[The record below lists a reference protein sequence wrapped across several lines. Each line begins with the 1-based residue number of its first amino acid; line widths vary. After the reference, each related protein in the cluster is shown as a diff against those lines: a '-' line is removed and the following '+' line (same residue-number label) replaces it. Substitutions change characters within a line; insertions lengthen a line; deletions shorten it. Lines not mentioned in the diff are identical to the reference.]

1 VIFKELI
8 KLILI
13 LLAFSYF
20 SISVHAGTYGSD
32 LNIND
37 APAAGGMAGV
47 GHVRPQDPVAAVYGN
62 PATLTQFKGNT
73 EFTFGAAFL
82 GLDVD
87 VSHNGSVSGTAWS
100 GESDAD
106 LFAVPTIAVVQRV
119 NEKLVLGGG
128 FKLISGLG
136 SDFRNQAAASLQPVT
151 QFLLFG
157 VNVDAAYQVSPKL
170 SVGVF
175 GTLGIGTLEAG
186 ILSNTA
192 GHINYGVRGGLGL
205 TYDLGALEFGATYH
219 SPLSMEYENALESAP
234 SMPQNL
240 KADQPQQ
247 IVLGFA
253 TTDKFSEKLLL
264 ELNVIAKDWSGADLY
279 EDLYKDQ
286 IIFAVGGQ
294 YKMGHLK
301 PRLGYSYQSDIRNDD
316 ASGTKLGSFTTL
328 NVGGTTTALSK
339 PLLSYLQGV
348 LSEAY
353 WRQTVTA
360 GVGYTLG
367 NITLDANAG
376 YSFDGEE
383 NLPFS
388 GTQVDATMWQL
399 GAALTWEF

>member
-1 VIFKELI
+1 MVFKELL
-8 KLILI
+8 KYILI
-13 LLAFSYF
+13 LLAAYQFS
-20 SISVHAGTYGSD
+20 SSVYAGTYGSD

-47 GHVRPQDPVAAVYGN
+47 GYVRPQDPVAAVFGN
-62 PATLTQFKGNT
+62 PAALTQFKGST
-73 EFTFGAAFL
+73 AFTFGAAFL
-82 GLDVD
+82 GIDAD
-87 VSHNGSVSGTAWS
+87 VSHDGSVTGTAWS
-100 GESDAD
+100 AESGAD

-136 SDFRNQAAASLQPVT
+136 SDFRDQAAASLQPVT

-157 VNVDAAYQVSPKL
+157 VNVDAAYEISSNL
-170 SVGVF
+170 SIGVF

-186 ILSNTA
+186 ILGNTA
-192 GHINYGVRGGLGL
+192 GNINYGGRGGLGL
-205 TYDLGALEFGATYH
+205 TYDLGPAVFSATYH
-219 SPLSMEYENALESAP
+219 SRLSMTYENALESAP
-234 SMPQNL
+234 FVADDLN
-240 KADQPQQ
+240 ADQPQQ
-247 IVLGFA
+247 IILGIA
-253 TTDKFSEKLLL
+253 TSDRFSKKLLL
-264 ELNVIAKDWSGADLY
+264 ELNVIGKDWSSSDLY

-286 IIFAVGGQ
+286 IILAVGGQ
-294 YKMGHLK
+294 YKLGNLR

-316 ASGTKLGSFTTL
+316 ASGAKLGSFTTL
-328 NVGGTTTALSK
+328 NVAGTTTALSK

-353 WRQTVTA
+353 WRQTVTV
-360 GVGYTLG
+360 GIGYTLG

-388 GTQVDATMWQL
+388 GTQVDASIWQL
-399 GAALTWEF
+399 GAGLTWEF